1 MFKKIVVGIFVL
13 FWLVLAINPVN
24 PGIWAMENI
33 IVATVFPVVLWLDSK
48 YHFNNWTFLVM
59 TVFVIL
65 HLFGAHFTYEKINCL
80 AWVSECV
87 GSDRNYY
94 DQFVHFLFGLMVFMP
109 FYEIFYHQGYSRNL
123 SYLFAFLFISA
134 ISAWYEI
141 LEWLAM
147 MVFCREPDCLQFITQ
162 RDAWDTQKDMAYA
175 AVGAVI
181 ALLLHRF
188 LTRDGRQNTVYK
200 Q

>member
-123 SYLFAFLFISA
+123 SYLLRDPRMACHDGFLSRTRLFAVHHPERCMGYTKGYGLC
-134 ISAWYEI
+134 
-141 LEWLAM
+141 
-147 MVFCREPDCLQFITQ
+147 CRWCCYCPTATPIFDQGWQTE
-162 RDAWDTQKDMAYA
+162 YG
-175 AVGAVI
+175 V
-181 ALLLHRF
+181 
-188 LTRDGRQNTVYK
+188 
-200 Q
+200 